1 MEFSKIA
8 VASGNDGKIAEIKS
22 IFTGVEI
29 ISMHELGFTDE
40 IEETGKTFKENA
52 KIKAETIAKKYNLPT
67 LSDDSGLCVEG
78 LNGRP
83 EFTPHGFRARAPRK
97 TANCF

>member
-40 IEETGKTFKENA
+40 IEETGKRSKKTQKSRR
-52 KIKAETIAKKYNLPT
+52 KRLRKSTISPPFRT
-67 LSDDSGLCVEG
+67 
-78 LNGRP
+78 
-83 EFTPHGFRARAPRK
+83 TPDFA
-97 TANCF
+97 